1 MQSPEGGKLE
11 FGDFTIDLSQ
21 ATLWRDGTQV
31 KIQPQ
36 PLVVLRSLAAKRGE
50 IVTREEL
57 RALLW
62 GDATHVDFEQ
72 GLNFCIRHI
81 RVALNDSAR
90 EPKYIETLPKQGYR
104 LIAPVSATEPPVERM
119 PDAVPPPQQDFPWKW
134 VAVGAIAVTLA
145 AGATLR
151 MRSITMRSLDPG
163 QDTSPSIVVVP
174 LVNRT
179 GDAHLEYLADGITSD
194 IIRRLASV
202 PSLKVISRT
211 SAMSV
216 KTKNLDARSAATL
229 FGVNRII
236 TGSIQ
241 GSTKDLAVDIEV
253 ADGRDGSVV
262 LSRAYAPGTTDL
274 AVLGSTVAEDIA
286 RGVKLRLSPQDRAT
300 LRKQITTSPEALDL
314 FMRSEVLLDSDD
326 PPKIQQA
333 AERSSQAVEKDP
345 KFALA
350 INQEAAAETVL
361 GLYYDDPRKH
371 LPKAKELALRALS
384 LDDTVAETHGILG
397 VIALTYDWDF
407 REAER
412 QLILASG
419 RMNHAA
425 LEKLACVTHLMA
437 STGRAVKGEDEVRA
451 ALVENPMATALLQEL
466 GCNAY
471 YAGQYERAL
480 IGYRRALEAGPG
492 SITALWGLG
501 KTYAQMG
508 KYEEALGALQHASV
522 HGFTP
527 PVILSEVGYVYGR
540 MGNTKAARDTLH
552 RLNEM
557 SGKIFVDPFF
567 PAEIQLGL
575 GDQDA
580 TFRGLNEA
588 YKVRSTILVSIHS
601 DPKWFGLR
609 EDPRFRQ
616 LEKQIGFGK
625 D

>member
-1 MQSPEGGKLE
+1 
-11 FGDFTIDLSQ
+11 
-21 ATLWRDGTQV
+21 
-31 KIQPQ
+31 
-36 PLVVLRSLAAKRGE
+36 
-50 IVTREEL
+50 
-57 RALLW
+57 
-62 GDATHVDFEQ
+62 VDFEQ

-81 RVALNDSAR
+81 RVALNDNAR
-90 EPKYIETLPKQGYR
+90 KPKYIETLPKQGYR
-104 LIAPVSATEPPVERM
+104 LITPVSAGEHPVERV
-119 PDAVPPPQQDFPWKW
+119 PDAVPPPRRDFPWKW
-134 VAVGAIAVTLA
+134 VAAGAIAVTLA

-151 MRSITMRSLDPG
+151 MRSIYQG

-194 IIRRLASV
+194 IIRRLALV

-216 KTKNLDARSAATL
+216 KTKNLDVRSGATL
-229 FGVNRII
+229 FGVSRII

-241 GSTKDLAVDIEV
+241 GSAKDLAVDIEV
-253 ADGRDGSVV
+253 ADGRDGSLV

-314 FMRSEVLLDSDD
+314 FMRAEVLLDSDD
-326 PPKIQQA
+326 PPKIQQS
-333 AERSSQAVEKDP
+333 AEMSSEAVEKDP

-350 INQEAAAETVL
+350 MNQEAAAETVL

-412 QLILASG
+412 QLILARG
-419 RMNHAA
+419 RMNHEA

-437 STGRAVKGEDEVRA
+437 STGRAIKGEDEVRA
-451 ALVENPMATALLQEL
+451 ALVENPLATALLQEL

-471 YAGQYERAL
+471 YAGQSRTDRLSARA
-480 IGYRRALEAGPG
+480 
-492 SITALWGLG
+492 
-501 KTYAQMG
+501 
-508 KYEEALGALQHASV
+508 
-522 HGFTP
+522 
-527 PVILSEVGYVYGR
+527 
-540 MGNTKAARDTLH
+540 
-552 RLNEM
+552 
-557 SGKIFVDPFF
+557 
-567 PAEIQLGL
+567 
-575 GDQDA
+575 
-580 TFRGLNEA
+580 
-588 YKVRSTILVSIHS
+588 
-601 DPKWFGLR
+601 
-609 EDPRFRQ
+609 
-616 LEKQIGFGK
+616 
-625 D
+625 

>member
-1 MQSPEGGKLE
+1 MQSPEDGKLE
-11 FGDFTIDLSQ
+11 FGDFTIDVSQ
-21 ATLWRDGTQV
+21 ATLSRDGTQV

-36 PLVVLRSLAAKRGE
+36 PLMVLRALAARRGG
-50 IVTREEL
+50 IVAREEL
-57 RALLW
+57 QALLW

-104 LIAPVSATEPPVERM
+104 LITPVSAGERPVERV
-119 PDAVPPPQQDFPWKW
+119 PDAVPPRRRDFPWKW
-134 VAVGAIAVTLA
+134 VAAGAMAVTLA
-145 AGATLR
+145 TGAALR
-151 MRSITMRSLDPG
+151 MRSIYQG

-194 IIRRLASV
+194 IIRRLALV

-216 KTKNLDARSAATL
+216 KTKNLDVRSAATL

-241 GSTKDLAVDIEV
+241 GSAKDLAVDIEV

-262 LSRAYAPGTTDL
+262 LSRAYAPGATDL

-286 RGVKLRLSPQDRAT
+286 RGVKLRLSDQDRAT
-300 LRKQITTSPEALDL
+300 LRKQSTTSPEALDL
-314 FMRSEVLLDSDD
+314 FMRAEVLLDSDD
-326 PPKIQQA
+326 PPKIQQS
-333 AERSSQAVEKDP
+333 AEISSQAVEKDP

-350 INQEAAAETVL
+350 MNQEAAAETVL

-419 RMNHAA
+419 RMNHEA

-437 STGRAVKGEDEVRA
+437 STGRAIKGEDEVRA
-451 ALVENPMATALLQEL
+451 ALVDNPLATALLQEL

-508 KYEEALGALQHASV
+508 KYQEALGVLQNASV

-540 MGNTKAARDTLH
+540 MGNAKAARDTLR
-552 RLNEM
+552 RLKEM

-567 PAEIQLGL
+567 PAVIQLGL

-580 TFRGLNEA
+580 TFLGLNEA
-588 YKVRSTILVSIHS
+588 YNVRSTILVSIHS

-616 LEKQIGFGK
+616 LEKQIGFGE

>member
-1 MQSPEGGKLE
+1 VAGR
-11 FGDFTIDLSQ
+11 DASQ
-21 ATLWRDGTQV
+21 DSASTADGPSRPRRQE
-31 KIQPQ
+31 
-36 PLVVLRSLAAKRGE
+36 GE

-81 RVALNDSAR
+81 RVALNDNAR
-90 EPKYIETLPKQGYR
+90 KPKYIETLPKQGYR
-104 LIAPVSATEPPVERM
+104 LITPVSAGEHPVERV
-119 PDAVPPPQQDFPWKW
+119 PDAVPPPRRDFPWKW
-134 VAVGAIAVTLA
+134 VAAGAIAVTLA

-151 MRSITMRSLDPG
+151 MRSIYQG
-163 QDTSPSIVVVP
+163 QDTSPSIAVVP

-194 IIRRLASV
+194 IIRRLALV

-216 KTKNLDARSAATL
+216 KTKNLDVRSGATL
-229 FGVNRII
+229 FGVSRII

-241 GSTKDLAVDIEV
+241 GSAKDLAVDIEV
-253 ADGRDGSVV
+253 ADGRDGSLV

-314 FMRSEVLLDSDD
+314 FMRAEVLLDSDD
-326 PPKIQQA
+326 PPKIQQS
-333 AERSSQAVEKDP
+333 AEMSSEAVEKDP

-350 INQEAAAETVL
+350 MNQEAAAETVL

-412 QLILASG
+412 QLILARG
-419 RMNHAA
+419 RMNHEA

-437 STGRAVKGEDEVRA
+437 STGRAIKGEDEVRA
-451 ALVENPMATALLQEL
+451 ALVENPLATALLQEL

-471 YAGQYERAL
+471 YAGQSRTDRLSARA
-480 IGYRRALEAGPG
+480 
-492 SITALWGLG
+492 
-501 KTYAQMG
+501 
-508 KYEEALGALQHASV
+508 
-522 HGFTP
+522 
-527 PVILSEVGYVYGR
+527 
-540 MGNTKAARDTLH
+540 
-552 RLNEM
+552 
-557 SGKIFVDPFF
+557 
-567 PAEIQLGL
+567 
-575 GDQDA
+575 
-580 TFRGLNEA
+580 
-588 YKVRSTILVSIHS
+588 
-601 DPKWFGLR
+601 
-609 EDPRFRQ
+609 
-616 LEKQIGFGK
+616 
-625 D
+625 